1 VKRIGGN
8 FLFGILILLFGL
20 ALLFN
25 NLGIADIDIGD
36 IISTWWPLFVIVAG
50 LSLLLNHGSK
60 GEVLSGIFI
69 LFVGVAL
76 LLGNLDIWNIN
87 LSFVFKLFWPTIL
100 ILVGVSFLT
109 GRRGSGKSNYAIMGG
124 IERNKEPWTLDETGF
139 VAFMGGIELNFK
151 YAEIP
156 DGETVIDLT
165 AVMGGIEIKVP
176 KDIDVECKGSVI
188 LGGLEMLSRSTGGIV
203 ASTSSSQKGS
213 GESNKKLRFYCRA
226 IMGGI
231 EIKAID

>member
-20 ALLFN
+20 ALLIN
-25 NLGIADIDIGD
+25 NLGIMDISIGN
-36 IISTWWPLFVIVAG
+36 IISTWWPLFVIAGG

-69 LFVGVAL
+69 LFLGAAF
-76 LLGNLDIWNIN
+76 LLGNLEVWNIN
-87 LSFVFKLFWPTIL
+87 LSFVFKLFWPTMLIL
-100 ILVGVSFLT
+100 IGVSFLT
-109 GRRGSGKSNYAIMGG
+109 GKRGSGKSNYAIMGG
-124 IERNKEPWTLDETGF
+124 VERNKEAWTLDETGF

-156 DGETVIDLT
+156 EGETIIDLT
-165 AVMGGIEIKVP
+165 AIMGGIEIRVP

-188 LGGLEMLSRSTGGIV
+188 LGGLELLSRSTGGLI
-203 ASTSSSQKGS
+203 ASTSSSQRGT
-213 GESNKKLRFYCRA
+213 GDSNKKLTFYCRA

-231 EIKAID
+231 EIKSID